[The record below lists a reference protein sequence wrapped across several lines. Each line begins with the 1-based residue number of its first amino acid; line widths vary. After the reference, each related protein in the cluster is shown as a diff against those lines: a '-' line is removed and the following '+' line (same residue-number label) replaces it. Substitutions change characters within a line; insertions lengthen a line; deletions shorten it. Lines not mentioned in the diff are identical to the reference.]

1 MKVDGA
7 SLEYADDCSSLMAAK
22 TITELQVSLNI
33 LMEEYLS
40 YFSCNGLAIN
50 ISKTNIIC
58 FSSDPEDRLT
68 YDGQLDK
75 KTCKLLGI
83 NFDKSYNFNYHRVKI
98 TFGVLEKI
106 KKLDKISRWMSRP
119 MKKEM
124 YTSFCLSVIYYN
136 LDIYGRT
143 DQVRKKLQVLMNKVL
158 RKILDASR
166 YEKITNMLKSLEML
180 SINNNYRYL
189 QIMNMQKLLDKENSP
204 FTFYCLDLEE
214 RLVKTR
220 NRFLRSTFS
229 PKLESVK
236 NSWLMRAMDWWNKL
250 QLFKVKFAKS
260 DEAKAEVKG
269 KILTAWPNIDGD
281 KID

>member
-1 MKVDGA
+1 
-7 SLEYADDCSSLMAAK
+7 
-22 TITELQVSLNI
+22 
-33 LMEEYLS
+33 
-40 YFSCNGLAIN
+40 
-50 ISKTNIIC
+50 
-58 FSSDPEDRLT
+58 
-68 YDGQLDK
+68 
-75 KTCKLLGI
+75 
-83 NFDKSYNFNYHRVKI
+83 
-98 TFGVLEKI
+98 
-106 KKLDKISRWMSRP
+106 
-119 MKKEM
+119 
-124 YTSFCLSVIYYN
+124 
-136 LDIYGRT
+136 
-143 DQVRKKLQVLMNKVL
+143 
-158 RKILDASR
+158 
-166 YEKITNMLKSLEML
+166 
-180 SINNNYRYL
+180 
-189 QIMNMQKLLDKENSP
+189 MNMQKLLDKENSP